1 MPTRIVA
8 RLRMISR
15 MAALNGWMDLINT
28 MAAPIDSGVKMHT
41 VNMKLWNIGSRS
53 VRRSSSVCS
62 SALMQLRALD
72 AMFPWVS
79 IAPLDLPVVPD
90 V

>member
-15 MAALNGWMDLINT
+15 MAALNGWTDLMST
-28 MAAPIDSGVKMHT
+28 MPAPIDSGVKMHT
-41 VNMKLWNIGSRS
+41 VNMKLWNIGSSS
-53 VRRSSSVCS
+53 VRRSSDVSS
-62 SALMQLRALD
+62 SALMQLRTLD